1 MKKESSRR
9 HHYLPRSYLKRF
21 AQGKKHRLHVEE
33 VTKSKTMRVF
43 SPNISS
49 FLVECGIY
57 DLSSYKN
64 FSPSFDQTED
74 GLVEDLLF
82 AQIYEPLYNKSL
94 EQSVDLNFCPDL
106 QMCKGIIAGVWTMY
120 LRTPRVRKAN
130 AQILKE
136 IDSKIDVN
144 RRAFMENFGMVTAKT
159 ILKLFPKVFLHTR
172 SILFN
177 AVGEAR
183 FLTTDNPASP
193 CIYDLINEQVIRCDE
208 YKLQQSVILG
218 DEWPAEVGLLCVLS
232 PQWCLWT
239 QSVQNISSVE
249 YVIFDSFRT
258 RHLNQFIRG
267 SADRFVI
274 LPPSKPS

>member
-1 MKKESSRR
+1 MKKESGRR
-9 HHYLPRSYLKRF
+9 HHYVPRSYLKRF

-33 VTKSKTMRVF
+33 VIKSKTTRVF

-57 DLSSYKN
+57 DLSRYKN
-64 FSPSFDQTED
+64 FSPSFNQIED
-74 GLVEDLLF
+74 GFVEDLLF
-82 AQIYEPLYNKSL
+82 AQIYEPMYNKSL
-94 EQSVDLNFCPDL
+94 EKSVDLNFCPDI
-106 QMCKGIIAGVWTMY
+106 QICKGIIAGVWTMY

-130 AQILKE
+130 AQILEE
-136 IDSKIDVN
+136 IDSEVDKN
-144 RRAFMENFGMVTAKT
+144 RRAFMENFGIVTAKT
-159 ILKLFPKVFLHTR
+159 ILKLFPKVFLYTR
-172 SILFN
+172 SILLN

-193 CIYDLINEQVIRCDE
+193 CIYNFISEQVTRCDE
-208 YKLQQSVILG
+208 YRLQRAVILA
-218 DEWPAEVGLLCVLS
+218 DEWPAEVGFLCALT

-249 YVIFDSFRT
+249 CIALDSSQT
-258 RHLNQFIRG
+258 RHINQFIRG

-274 LPPSKPS
+274 LPPDRPS